1 MEGNLRI
8 EENNI
13 EESNFMEMI
22 NEDKKYKKM
31 DGKRID
37 ERIIEKRD
45 INGVRNLLR
54 ELGKELERREK
65 LMEKWWNLK

>member
-65 LMEKWWNLK
+65 LMKK

>member
-65 LMEKWWNLK
+65 LMEK